1 MTMDKILIVDDEE
14 DIRVALKRVLS
25 REGYQIEL
33 AESASEAIQRISSG
47 EPFSVVISDI
57 LMSGMSGID
66 FTKFIAEKQI
76 NLPVI
81 LITGNPNLSS
91 AESAIR
97 YHAFEYIS
105 KPVDRTQIL
114 SVVKR
119 ALEVK
124 NQKDSDLE
132 KLMLSEKLEKALRT
146 QNLDLNRQ
154 NAAILNATSDAVIT
168 IDSKLTI
175 VSANKAS
182 FEMFRFHTPLDLIG
196 QSVNLLFTEN
206 KMQKYMA
213 QVSKVLNE
221 EENKSTLQLSDV
233 TLLRSDLTTFLADI
247 AICSYSLD
255 GDIYYTGVIRDV
267 TQKKAMVEQLIHSE
281 RRAFLS
287 VVAASIGHE
296 INNSLTAIQ
305 GFVEMAS
312 RENADTMLKDRALK
326 VTLNQTEK
334 LRALTSNLLQL
345 GKSLK
350 SNNEQSKTLNLNK
363 EVSSVLQVF
372 KETAKLKYCHIKR
385 EETSEEIPIQMN
397 SDQFALLLSNILL
410 NAADATNNIGTI
422 EISTYQDKR
431 YSHLIVTDDGEG
443 MAPEILDKIYE
454 PYFTTKELG
463 KGTGLGM
470 FVVRQIVDNFDIQ
483 LEIESS
489 PGKGSKFHF
498 IFPKLLET

>member
-1 MTMDKILIVDDEE
+1 MDKILIIDDEE
-14 DIRVALKRVLS
+14 DIRIALKRVLS

-33 AESASEAIQRISSG
+33 SESAAEAIQRISAG
-47 EPFSVVISDI
+47 ETFSVVISDI

-105 KPVDRTQIL
+105 KPVDKTQIL

-119 ALEVK
+119 AIEVK

-168 IDSKLTI
+168 IDSKLTV
-175 VSANKAS
+175 VSANKSS
-182 FEMFRFHTPLDLIG
+182 FDMFRFLTPLDLIG
-196 QSVNLLFTEN
+196 QSVKILFTEN
-206 KMQKYMA
+206 KMQKYMS
-213 QVSKVLNE
+213 QVSKVLSE
-221 EENKSTLQLSDV
+221 EVNKSTLQLSDV
-233 TLLRSDLTTFLADI
+233 TLLRSDYTTFLADI
-247 AICSYSLD
+247 AICSYNLD
-255 GDIYYTGVIRDV
+255 GDRYYTGVIRDV
-267 TQKKAMVEQLIHSE
+267 TQKKQMVEQLIHSE

-312 RENADTMLKDRALK
+312 RENADIMLKDRALK

-350 SNNEQSKTLNLNK
+350 SNNEKSKVLDLNK
-363 EVSSVLQVF
+363 EITSVLQVF

-385 EETSEEIPIQMN
+385 EESENEIPIRMN

-422 EISTYQDKR
+422 EIISYLDTKNA
-431 YSHLIVTDDGEG
+431 HLIITDDGEG
-443 MAPEILDKIYE
+443 MSTETLDKIYE

-470 FVVRQIVDNFDIQ
+470 FVVKQIVDNFEIQ
-483 LEIESS
+483 LEIESTT
-489 PGKGSKFHF
+489 GKGSKFHF
-498 IFPKLLET
+498 IFPKVSER

>member
-1 MTMDKILIVDDEE
+1 MDKILIIDDEE
-14 DIRVALKRVLS
+14 DIRIALKRVLS

-33 AESASEAIQRISSG
+33 SDSASDAIKRIESG
-47 EPFSVVISDI
+47 ELFSLVISDI

-66 FTKFIAEKQI
+66 FTKFVAEKNI

-91 AESAIR
+91 AEAAIR
-97 YHAFEYIS
+97 YHAYEYIS
-105 KPVDRTQIL
+105 KPVDRTQLL

-168 IDSKLTI
+168 INNKLVI

-182 FEMFRFHTPLDLIG
+182 FDMFRYHSPLDIIG
-196 QSVNLLFTEN
+196 QNVRILFTEN
-206 KMQKYMA
+206 KMQKYMD
-213 QVSKVLNE
+213 QVSHVLSQE
-221 EENKSTLQLSDV
+221 PNKSTLQLSDV
-233 TLLRSDLTTFLADI
+233 TLQRSDSSTFIADI

-255 GDIYYTGVIRDV
+255 GDSYYTGVIRDV
-267 TQKKAMVEQLIHSE
+267 TQKKVMVEQLIHSE

-287 VVAASIGHE
+287 IVAASIGHE

-312 RENADTMLKDRALK
+312 RENADLMLKDRALK

-345 GKSLK
+345 GKSVK
-350 SNNEQSKTLNLNK
+350 PNMEKTEILNLNS
-363 EVSSVLQVF
+363 EIESVLQVF
-372 KETAKLKYCHIKR
+372 KETSKLKYCQIKR
-385 EETSEEIPIQMN
+385 NQTEGNIPIRMN

-422 EISTYQDKR
+422 EIKSYLEDQKG
-431 YSHLIVTDDGEG
+431 HLIISDDGEG
-443 MAPEILDKIYE
+443 MSPETLEKIYE

-470 FVVRQIVDNFDIQ
+470 FVVKQILDHFEIQ
-483 LEIESS
+483 LEIESL

-498 IFPKLLET
+498 IFPKASEI